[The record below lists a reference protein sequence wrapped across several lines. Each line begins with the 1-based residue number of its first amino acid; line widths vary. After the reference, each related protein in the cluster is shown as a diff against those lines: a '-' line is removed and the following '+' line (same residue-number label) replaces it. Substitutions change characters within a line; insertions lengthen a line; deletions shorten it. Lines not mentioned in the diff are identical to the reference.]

1 MAFVMSPSNMKSFAD
16 CPLRFYGSSIS
27 KEIPWMDSPQK
38 ARGTAIHAAL
48 EKAAHKGWQ
57 GDPAY
62 DDKMDV
68 GYAKAVVQTIQ
79 SHKSRG
85 YKLFTEHEMAMTKQ
99 GKACSWWDGAAF
111 LRAKADVLLLPKH
124 DWQPLIIGDWKTGR
138 IWDKENFQLRVEA
151 LLTHILYG
159 AKKVKYA
166 YWYVDQGQ
174 PVQDEIDFSK
184 GLADVQDIYDLM
196 QDMRLALRDNNFP
209 AKKNKFC
216 KWCPWEGTEK
226 CK

>member
-99 GKACSWWDGAAF
+99 GKACGWWDGVAF
-111 LRAKADVLLLPKH
+111 LRAKADVLLLPNVES
-124 DWQPLIIGDWKTGR
+124 QPLIIGDWKTGR
-138 IWDKENFQLRVEA
+138 NYGDTLQLRIEC
-151 LLTHILYG
+151 LLAHILYR
-159 AKKVKYA
+159 AKQVTYN
-166 YWYVDQGQ
+166 YWYVDKGEAC
-174 PVQDEIDFSK
+174 VDTIDFSK
-184 GLADVQDIYDLM
+184 GLADVQDIYNLM
-196 QDMRLALRDNNFP
+196 REMRLAIRDNNFP
-209 AKKNKFC
+209 AKKNRFC
-216 KWCPWEGTEK
+216 RWCPWEGTEK